1 MTVDNWYL
9 GNLDKPFNFLIR
21 LRKQP
26 YNNTTGY
33 RRSETETRSREI
45 FTRFLGASEKR
56 ACFLFRVT
64 TEAVK
69 FSIGDIKFYNVEFD
83 PGSG

>member
-1 MTVDNWYL
+1 MILPDMSV
-9 GNLDKPFNFLIR
+9 
-21 LRKQP
+21 LRQRQERWII
-26 YNNTTGY
+26 Y
-33 RRSETETRSREI
+33 
-45 FTRFLGASEKR
+45 TRFLGASEIPS
-56 ACFLFRVT
+56 LLEYFRVT

>member
-1 MTVDNWYL
+1 MYL

-21 LRKQP
+21 SRKQP
-26 YNNTTGY
+26 YTILPDMSVLRQINY
-33 RRSETETRSREI
+33 SRI
-45 FTRFLGASEKR
+45 FTRFLGTREKR